1 MEARNIRLPDSIS
14 GLGQL
19 LLDRERHRLI
29 IADTHHHRVVI
40 TDLAGQ
46 VTQVIGTGEEGC
58 ADVVCE
64 ESQFRHPRGIAA
76 DSNFI
81 YVAVTVDHVIRGVDR
96 KNHQVTTIAE
106 SRT

>member
-19 LLDRERHRLI
+19 LLDHERHRLI

-40 TDLAGQ
+40 ADLAGQ

-64 ESQFRHPRGIAA
+64 ESQFRHPRG
-76 DSNFI
+76 
-81 YVAVTVDHVIRGVDR
+81 
-96 KNHQVTTIAE
+96 
-106 SRT
+106 